1 MAVDWQKVGRGLSGF
16 SAGVAG
22 RGPEYLASLDARKK
36 LLADNDEANRNKQ
49 VKRFSGSIQGAH
61 GLINQGNMRGAIEL
75 LSSSND
81 KTLRAVGAELSNPE
95 TAQEAQFD
103 IADFFNRGVANG
115 DIKKPESTAAEQEF
129 AAYQN
134 LVARAER
141 SGDPADAKL
150 AFEFGKKINIGRESE
165 QEKANIATKK
175 AQDIARDKSKNTR
188 LQGFVDT
195 GVAMADA
202 TINIRRSV
210 ELLNS
215 VKTGGFNAAQNRLG
229 ALFGVQG
236 ADPLELS
243 SNMGRAFMQQLRPLF
258 GSAFTVTEV
267 NQLERISANFGKST
281 AGNLRLLKQS
291 QKISER
297 AAKRGKSAALE
308 LGDKFTAD
316 QITGALKYNLGGDEK
331 KSDAESDVEKTAT
344 NQQRTIEVN
353 Y

>member
-1 MAVDWQKVGRGLSGF
+1 MAIDYQKIGRGLSGF
-16 SAGVAG
+16 SAGYRG
-22 RGPEYLASLDARKK
+22 RGPEYLASLDARKN
-36 LLADNDEANRNKQ
+36 LLADNDEANRQKQ
-49 VKRFSGSIQGAH
+49 IKLFSGSIGGAH
-61 GLINQGNMRGAIEL
+61 NMWKQGDEAGAINL
-75 LSSSND
+75 LSSSGD
-81 KTLRAVGAELSNPE
+81 PTLARLGQELANPE
-95 TAQEAQFD
+95 TREESVAD
-103 IADFFNRGVANG
+103 IGNYYNKAVATGMIEPRDN
-115 DIKKPESTAAEQEF
+115 TASENELET
-129 AAYQN
+129 YRV
-134 LVARAER
+134 LKIRAER
-141 SGDPADAKL
+141 SGDPRDIEIAN
-150 AFEFGKKINIGRESE
+150 EFGRKIGIGRETP
-165 QEKANIATKK
+165 QELADIATKK

-215 VKTGGFNAAQNRLG
+215 VKTGGFHAAQNRLG

-291 QKISER
+291 QKLSER

-316 QITGALKYNLGGDEK
+316 QITGALKYNLSGDEK
-331 KSDAESDVEKTAT
+331 ESDAEKAAT
-344 NQQRTIEVN
+344 TQQRTIEVN